1 VGTRLRFD
9 PQTRLEDNSKDNPAA
24 IKTEPEKLP
33 VNDKKELGKDFGV
46 SLSIAAAF
54 VAFGGLFA
62 AAVLSAGHILK
73 LPVPCGSNSGCV
85 AVASDPSSR
94 VAGIPIAFF
103 GVAAYTAILFLLMYL
118 DRVRWARFALV
129 VLAIVGTILSARLL
143 FYAHF
148 VIHATCYWCVAS
160 AVAMTILCVL
170 SICLWRA
177 KRRPQGVSAFF
188 LWSVAGITLSAIGA
202 VLFLMERRATAAPIA
217 PEKLS
222 AVTVEELL
230 DGGKSRGPAN
240 APVKIVI
247 FSDLWCS
254 VCRAVHGPLMDYQS
268 AHPDHVQVVFRH
280 RPLYGIPGHETSETA
295 AILSEIAAEQGKF
308 WRFVD
313 RLYRES
319 RQLDHDGYLALMR
332 ELGLGSSEVESL
344 LTDPHSAPALRVQRD
359 RALADRLGV
368 HLTPTFVVVI
378 DHKAP
383 VSANHRSL
391 ATILNSSEVQKIFD
405 QVGQPTALPR

>member
-1 VGTRLRFD
+1 MPT
-9 PQTRLEDNSKDNPAA
+9 
-24 IKTEPEKLP
+24 
-33 VNDKKELGKDFGV
+33 NDKKGLGKDFGI
-46 SLSIAAAF
+46 SLPIAASLI
-54 VAFGGLFA
+54 AFGGLFA
-62 AAVLSAGHILK
+62 AGVLSAGHILN
-73 LPVPCGSNSGCV
+73 LPVPCGSNRGCA
-85 AVASDPSSR
+85 AVASDPLSR
-94 VAGIPIAFF
+94 FAGIPIAFF
-103 GVAAYTAILFLLMYL
+103 GVAAYAAILFLLMYL

-129 VLAIVGTILSARLL
+129 VFAIVGTILSARLL

-148 VIHATCYWCVAS
+148 VIQATCYWCVAS
-160 AVAMTILCVL
+160 AVAMAILCIL
-170 SICLWRA
+170 SVCLWRA
-177 KRRPQGVSAFF
+177 KKPLRVVPAIL
-188 LWSVAGITLSAIGA
+188 LWRVAGITLFALGA
-202 VLFLMERRATAAPIA
+202 MVWLMERSAAAAPIA

-222 AVTVEELL
+222 AVSVAELL
-230 DGGKSRGPAN
+230 NSANSRGPAD

-254 VCRAVHGPLMDYQS
+254 VCRAVHGPLMDYQA
-268 AHPDHVQVVFRH
+268 AHPDHVQVIFRH
-280 RPLYGIPGHETSETA
+280 RPLYGIAGHETSETA

-313 RLYRES
+313 RLYREPHP
-319 RQLDHDGYLALMR
+319 LDENGYLRLMR
-332 ELGLGSSEVESL
+332 ELGLGSSEVQSL

-359 RALADRLGV
+359 RALADRLGA

-405 QVGQPTALPR
+405 QVGQPTALPK